1 MTYYSDLRAGKVEA
15 GTHLTGSMEFYAIKT
30 SIALAPEVCNSK
42 EPNAGDNFR
51 VLCDVLSCKGEPV
64 VQGFKAET
72 AEGATTYTYKFSL
85 EQPRVWGEDAEAVKA
100 AIAEKLDG
108 VKVPYVPEG
117 ADDAFDC
124 GEDGNTEIEYAQEL

>member
-15 GTHLTGSMEFYAIKT
+15 STHLTGSMEFYAIKT
-30 SIALAPEVCNSK
+30 SVALAAEVCNSK

-64 VQGFKAET
+64 VQGFKAEKV
-72 AEGATTYTYKFSL
+72 EGKDVFTYKFSL
-85 EQPRVWGEDAEAVKA
+85 EHPRAWGEDAEAVAA

-117 ADDAFDC
+117 GEEAFDL
-124 GEDGNTEIEYAQEL
+124 GEEGNTEIEYAQEF